1 MCLDCGSFLRRILA
15 SQPSMPGMRR
25 SIRTISGLSFRA
37 SSIASSPSLASVT
50 TKPRNAR
57 YSATISRPSMKSST
71 TRTEGFLTIMRHH
84 GALRITVTAPV
95 QLQYPLSRPDCVGIA
110 DVRRSECSFHN
121 NRRPGSALF
130 FVVLLTVLFVGD
142 DLVAVR
148 ADLPLAGI
156 ARRRLTTLVSV
167 EREG

>member
-1 MCLDCGSFLRRILA
+1 
-15 SQPSMPGMRR
+15 
-25 SIRTISGLSFRA
+25 
-37 SSIASSPSLASVT
+37 
-50 TKPRNAR
+50 
-57 YSATISRPSMKSST
+57 MKSST

-167 EREG
+167 EREGREQALEIGAAACRTARRVAAADQRFELVIATPAVEVV